1 MCICSGFR
9 THSID
14 GIVDKDLFWSEEQN
28 DTSLVGPGTLLHNLL
43 SQFHL
48 FRGAQGGGDNQGAA
62 NILWGKIYSR
72 HIVCT

>member
-1 MCICSGFR
+1 M

-14 GIVDKDLFWSEEQN
+14 GIVDKDLLWSEEQS
-28 DTSLVGPGTLLHNLL
+28 DTSLVGPGTLPHNLQ

-62 NILWGKIYSR
+62 NILWRKIYSR